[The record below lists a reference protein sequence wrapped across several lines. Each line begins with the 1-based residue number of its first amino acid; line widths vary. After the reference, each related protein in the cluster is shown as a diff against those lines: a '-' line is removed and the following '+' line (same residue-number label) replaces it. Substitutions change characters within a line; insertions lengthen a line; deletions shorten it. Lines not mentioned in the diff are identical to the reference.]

1 MNQAFEVNNT
11 TNDITHSGPV
21 AQELALHKGSTLIAD
36 VGSLH
41 NTPLSMGAVKQAVLG
56 STIIVDIINAG
67 GIPGNIQNFN
77 LDKATGAPNG
87 SVARDLVDQLNFKRV
102 GDCALLHFF
111 ACNRLPV
118 GSDLVAIGS
127 DDTSVLQPGNTL
139 LYDGSVAIKRGG
151 EAVAEIRAVNVT
163 PGAEIVSLF
172 VSENNA
178 FV

>member
-1 MNQAFEVNNT
+1 MNQAFGVNNT
-11 TNDITHSGPV
+11 TNDVTNSGPV
-21 AQELALHKGSTLIAD
+21 AQELALHKGATIIAD

-41 NTPLSMGAVKQAVLG
+41 NTPLSMGAVKQAAMG

-77 LDKATGAPNG
+77 LDKAAGAPNG
-87 SVARDLVDQLNFKRV
+87 SVAQALVDQLNLKRV

-118 GSDLVAIGS
+118 GTDLVVLTS
-127 DDTSVLQPGNTL
+127 DDTSVLLPGSGL
-139 LYDGSVAIKRGG
+139 LYDGSSATKRGG
-151 EAVAEIRAVNVT
+151 EAVAEIRAVSVT

-172 VSENNA
+172 MADNNA